1 MNLTELMLQT
11 VMGFIQ
17 GRIGQMTLVEMGAN
31 EFGSHMAWLRG
42 RQFVYLVEAMARNN
56 PNADTWI
63 D

>member
-11 VMGFIQ
+11 VVAFIQ
-17 GRIGQMTLVEMGAN
+17 GRIGQMTLVEMGTN

-56 PNADTWI
+56 PDADNWV